1 MLNQSSGN
9 VEKLNAFLD
18 ENLDHFAWSLDA
30 VCKKMGILDGSARKS
45 GNKIRITAQL
55 IKVGDGY
62 HLWSVKYDRELK
74 DIFDIQDEISL
85 AILKEIKV
93 KLFGEDKQTTPKRY
107 INNPEAY
114 QLSILPKH
122 KNMKPIALLFCLFIS
137 LVSYAQH
144 DHHVDDNKK
153 SHDHLAH
160 MQASRAQ
167 TFYIH
172 NLPPPKLMTGIGQSK
187 MKIETKSEKA
197 QQYFNQGLN
206 LLHDFW
212 DFEAYRAFKEAIRQD
227 STAIMPYWGLLQ
239 TPGPEEDSVLTAQ
252 RKRAVKQLKLL
263 IKTAKEREKLY
274 AEMALLSDSLKEK
287 AYPEIVKK
295 YEIIVHKFPD
305 DIDAKLFLALGKM
318 SGFDTDLN
326 PNEGMIYSEYLL
338 RDVQRAEP
346 QNHAFH
352 HYWIHQMEHCC
363 PEKALASADLLA
375 SLAPTSGHIV
385 HMPGHI
391 YNRVGNYKK
400 AHDAFVAAVK
410 VDSAY
415 MKREGVQEVDNWN
428 YIHNINYLI
437 NNCVHDGRHNEGLYY
452 AEKLKN
458 MPVTKERKKA
468 YDGTFLDQGILAP
481 AKMEMA
487 FGYWD
492 KAAAQLEKI
501 LDKDTVYSVSSI
513 DFKNGLLLFCK
524 GMDALAKGK
533 LNEATQL
540 SNNLDAFL
548 WRNEKQAG
556 KDSTLSKWYQ
566 NPLNTASLELQGGIK
581 SEEGNYTQ
589 AIKLLEKAQKQE
601 LELGYGEPPLYARP
615 VAMSLARAHEKAGK
629 WDKAIEAYTSLLK
642 RFPNSAYVFHALAVV
657 YAQKGD
663 TQKML
668 DYETKLKGATIYA
681 DKGMYVVKKK

>member
-1 MLNQSSGN
+1 MR
-9 VEKLNAFLD
+9 NATL
-18 ENLDHFAWSLDA
+18 LLLSFAVSCGL
-30 VCKKMGILDGSARKS
+30 
-45 GNKIRITAQL
+45 TANTN
-55 IKVGDGY
+55 
-62 HLWSVKYDRELK
+62 
-74 DIFDIQDEISL
+74 
-85 AILKEIKV
+85 A
-93 KLFGEDKQTTPKRY
+93 
-107 INNPEAY
+107 
-114 QLSILPKH
+114 
-122 KNMKPIALLFCLFIS
+122 
-137 LVSYAQH
+137 YAQH
-144 DHHVDDNKK
+144 DHHVDDTKN
-153 SHDHLAH
+153 SHNHLAH
-160 MQASRAQ
+160 MQASRKQ
-167 TFYIH
+167 NFYIH
-172 NLPPPKLMTGIGQSK
+172 NLPAPKLMTGIGGSK

-227 STAIMPYWGLLQ
+227 STAVMPYWGLLQ
-239 TPGPEEDSVLTAQ
+239 TPGPEEDSVLAGQ
-252 RKRAVKQLKLL
+252 KKNAVKQLKKLL
-263 IKTAKEREKLY
+263 KTANEHEKLY
-274 AEMALLSDSLKEK
+274 AQLALLDDSLKEK
-287 AYPEIVKK
+287 AYPEMLKK
-295 YEIIVHKFPD
+295 YEMIVHKFPE

-326 PNEGMIYSEYLL
+326 PNDGMIYSEYLL
-338 RDVQRAEP
+338 RDIQRADP
-346 QNHAFH
+346 NNHAFH

-363 PEKALASADLLA
+363 PEKALKSADLLT

-391 YNRVGNYKK
+391 YNRVGDYKK
-400 AHDAFVAAVK
+400 AHDSFVAAVK

-415 MKREGVQEVDNWN
+415 MKNEGIQEVDNWN

-437 NNCVHDGRHNEGLYY
+437 NNCVHDGRHNEALYY
-452 AEKLKN
+452 AEKLKS

-468 YDGTFLDQGILAP
+468 YDGTFFQQGTLAP

-501 LDKDTVYSVSSI
+501 LDKDTVYSVSNM
-513 DFKNGLLLFCK
+513 DFRNGLLLFCK

-540 SNNLDAFL
+540 SNSLDAFL

-556 KDSTLSKWYQ
+556 KDSTLSKWLQ
-566 NPLNTASLELQGGIK
+566 NPLNTASLELQGCLK

-615 VAMSLARAHEKAGK
+615 VAMSLARTHEKATQ
-629 WDKAIEAYTSLLK
+629 WDKALETYTSLLK
-642 RFPNSAYVFHALAVV
+642 RFPNSAYVYHAMLNV
-657 YAQKGD
+657 YVQKND
-663 TQKML
+663 TDKIKDL
-668 DYETKLKGATIYA
+668 EIKLKEASKYGDKGIYA
-681 DKGMYVVKKK
+681 IVKKK